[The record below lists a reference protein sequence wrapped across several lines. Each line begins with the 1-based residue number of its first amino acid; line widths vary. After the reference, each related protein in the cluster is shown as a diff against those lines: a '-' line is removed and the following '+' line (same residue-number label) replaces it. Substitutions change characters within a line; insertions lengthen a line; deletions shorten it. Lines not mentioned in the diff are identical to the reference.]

1 MAIFTYPNIIY
12 PDAQS
17 ESSRTGQGNSRSK
30 EWMLVNYPNGG
41 FPVMHSNGSMFT
53 TAIRDKVITPTMH
66 NKDQIGNPRF
76 RAKFNGGLTFAIYRD
91 SHMTGDPYYTQG
103 SKEEQLRSYQL
114 EYDPGTRLPLG
125 HYNLE
130 YRKGPIYQFRG
141 STTFVNPEND
151 ADKNKIMNNGLE
163 SFVNNEAK
171 LVSTTTNESNAS
183 PGAPTS
189 PLHPFMRSYADRS
202 HQAIVTAYNRTKLPI
217 ADIEHRKAFRYIFI
231 TRPECYLMT
240 SDGKLCYQGEKDNDI
255 NACWMRMPHVIR
267 ALSPVY
273 ISPSPGKPQYANWNY
288 LLSNRVM
295 SMSVNGT
302 SLSVVDSMTK
312 SVTGN
317 TIIPGNMISSNLNG
331 TVELTF
337 RDTKYMDVYETL
349 RIWMMYIKKRK
360 TGEFYPPYNGYAY
373 VNTFRAPGGISTS
386 GGSKLH
392 PYDRALEYCASIY
405 DIITNETG
413 SKILY
418 WCKYYGVY
426 PISASTNMFNMQ
438 NGSSILGDASI
449 SAQFQYQ
456 FKQENVLQNL
466 VEFNYNAGIFNNMGI
481 AYSDVKS
488 IIDEVPFMYRENGVG
503 GTSATPDVLKNY
515 IGAASLITG
524 APFIV
529 SEVSGTHN
537 PWTWSGENPIASFLK
552 FMPASTIDGEMA
564 SRMNLGFTA
573 TSGESQSKYVM
584 DYATP
589 YEPTYQVNMNK
600 DTSVTD
606 NTQNTNV
613 DVTIKIPPPTQQGTA
628 VDTSNGA
635 QTSSSGQTHSGG
647 GSNWDTVAQ
656 QAAESSET
664 KSTTSNDAGK
674 QMTATDV
681 IVGTFK
687 DTFTD
692 KLGSIGLGVGTST
705 VIHLI
710 DNVQQYQRAKEE
722 GNVVSSAETEV
733 DNTNNTS
740 GGAD

>member
-1 MAIFTYPNIIY
+1 
-12 PDAQS
+12 
-17 ESSRTGQGNSRSK
+17 
-30 EWMLVNYPNGG
+30 
-41 FPVMHSNGSMFT
+41 
-53 TAIRDKVITPTMH
+53 
-66 NKDQIGNPRF
+66 
-76 RAKFNGGLTFAIYRD
+76 
-91 SHMTGDPYYTQG
+91 
-103 SKEEQLRSYQL
+103 
-114 EYDPGTRLPLG
+114 
-125 HYNLE
+125 
-130 YRKGPIYQFRG
+130 
-141 STTFVNPEND
+141 
-151 ADKNKIMNNGLE
+151 
-163 SFVNNEAK
+163 
-171 LVSTTTNESNAS
+171 
-183 PGAPTS
+183 
-189 PLHPFMRSYADRS
+189 
-202 HQAIVTAYNRTKLPI
+202 
-217 ADIEHRKAFRYIFI
+217 
-231 TRPECYLMT
+231 
-240 SDGKLCYQGEKDNDI
+240 
-255 NACWMRMPHVIR
+255 
-267 ALSPVY
+267 
-273 ISPSPGKPQYANWNY
+273 
-288 LLSNRVM
+288 
-295 SMSVNGT
+295 
-302 SLSVVDSMTK
+302 
-312 SVTGN
+312 
-317 TIIPGNMISSNLNG
+317 
-331 TVELTF
+331 
-337 RDTKYMDVYETL
+337 
-349 RIWMMYIKKRK
+349 
-360 TGEFYPPYNGYAY
+360 
-373 VNTFRAPGGISTS
+373 
-386 GGSKLH
+386 
-392 PYDRALEYCASIY
+392 
-405 DIITNETG
+405 
-413 SKILY
+413 
-418 WCKYYGVY
+418 
-426 PISASTNMFNMQ
+426 
-438 NGSSILGDASI
+438 
-449 SAQFQYQ
+449 
-456 FKQENVLQNL
+456 
-466 VEFNYNAGIFNNMGI
+466 MGI

-552 FMPASTIDGEMA
+552 FMPASTIDDEMA

-573 TSGESQSKYVM
+573 TGAESQSKYVM

-613 DVTIKIPPPTQQGTA
+613 DVTIKIPPPTQQDTT

-647 GSNWDTVAQ
+647 GSNWDTAAQ